1 MSALALI
8 SWDVADALFGDI
20 PLEGSFLRIR
30 VEELHGRL
38 VCWHGTIP
46 ACIAVQD
53 GSVPGILYLQ

>member
-1 MSALALI
+1 MSILNLI

-20 PLEGSFLRIR
+20 RLGGYFLQIR
-30 VEELHGRL
+30 AEELHGRL

-53 GSVPGILYLQ
+53 GSVPAVLYLQ